1 MTSPFDR
8 DWPEQLTARVVD
20 PGPPL
25 RIHGYAI
32 DDDLARH
39 RSVSDVTYL
48 ALTGELPDAER
59 ARVFAATMVF
69 LAGITV
75 AEAPAH
81 AAVLARIC
89 DGTTS
94 SILGTAAITLAEQA
108 RWSVAEYRNGGASDD
123 RSPRVAAL
131 AALTGLDLP
140 HGAAVSAAF
149 AALEWCGLQRDEQL
163 EAAFVT
169 ARLPVVAAEAL
180 ATPTGSFRDYPLNVP
195 RFVYEET
202 SDD

>member
-1 MTSPFDR
+1 MSSPFDG
-8 DWPEQLTARVVD
+8 DWPEQLAARVID

-48 ALTGELPDAER
+48 ALTGELPSAEQSR
-59 ARVFAATMVF
+59 MFAATMIR

-89 DGTTS
+89 SGTTS
-94 SILGTAAITLAEQA
+94 SIIGVAAIALGEQA
-108 RWSVAEYRNGGASDD
+108 RSLVAEYRSGS
-123 RSPRVAAL
+123 RH
-131 AALTGLDLP
+131 GLLE
-140 HGAAVSAAF
+140 
-149 AALEWCGLQRDEQL
+149 ALERCGLLRDEQL
-163 EAAFVT
+163 EAAIVS
-169 ARLPVVAAEAL
+169 ARLPIVIAEAL
-180 ATPTGSFRDYPLNVP
+180 ATPAGSYREYPLNVP
-195 RFVYEET
+195 RFVYEDRDE
-202 SDD
+202 